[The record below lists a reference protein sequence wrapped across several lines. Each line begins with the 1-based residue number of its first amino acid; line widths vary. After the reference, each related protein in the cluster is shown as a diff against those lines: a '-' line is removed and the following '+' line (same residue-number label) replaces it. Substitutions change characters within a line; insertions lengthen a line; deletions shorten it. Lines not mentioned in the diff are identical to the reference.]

1 MLSLDAQYLPST
13 GQDASSRPAVV
24 LVHGFAVTARQC
36 WVQTGW
42 ERRLGRSR
50 DLVLV
55 SLPWH
60 GRTPGQPSF
69 SVALQ
74 PPDHP
79 EGAAPDAGDVLDG
92 LAQLLQEICQ
102 DTGRSAVDLV
112 GYSLG
117 SRFCWNL
124 AAEVPDLVHRSVL
137 GGLPATDRLAALLP
151 HLPGR
156 HGPPAS
162 HRQEPDSATAEVLEL
177 VHRSSLPEQ
186 DMVACAQALANPPF
200 RPEPHS
206 AVPTLLVRGTQDV
219 VADGVQELAGL
230 LQPAAEVLELPGR
243 THVDALTSGTFVRA
257 VGQFLTAGSPP
268 LRS

>member
-1 MLSLDAQYLPST
+1 MLRLDAQYLPSA
-13 GQDASSRPAVV
+13 GAEAASQPPVV
-24 LVHGFAVTARQC
+24 LVHGFAVTAGQC

-60 GRTPGQPSF
+60 GKTPGQPSF
-69 SVALQ
+69 SVTLQ
-74 PPDHP
+74 PPDQP

-92 LAQLLQEICQ
+92 LAELLQEICQ
-102 DTGRSAVDLV
+102 HTGRPAVDLV

-117 SRFCWNL
+117 ARFCWDL
-124 AAEVPDLVHRSVL
+124 AAEAPDLVHRSVL

-151 HLPGR
+151 HLSGH

-162 HRQEPDSATAEVLEL
+162 HRQDMDPATAEVLEL

-186 DMVACAQALANPPF
+186 DMVACAQALAQPPF
-200 RPEPHS
+200 RPQPHS
-206 AVPTLLVRGTQDV
+206 AVPTLLVRGTRDV
-219 VADGVQELAGL
+219 VADGIQELAAL

-243 THVDALTSGTFVRA
+243 THVDSLTSGTFVRA
-257 VGQFLTAGSPP
+257 AGQFLAAGSPP
-268 LRS
+268 PPS